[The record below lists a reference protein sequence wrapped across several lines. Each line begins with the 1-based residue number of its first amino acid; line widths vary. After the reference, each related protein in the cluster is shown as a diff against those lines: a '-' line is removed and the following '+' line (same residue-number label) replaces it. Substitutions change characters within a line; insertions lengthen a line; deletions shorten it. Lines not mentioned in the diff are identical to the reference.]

1 MTTSGHSTHPNPL
14 VHSSTMFSQLFA
26 IAAIAVSCV
35 VAQNNTANVTID
47 DVTKAFNDAKIV
59 PDGTFPFP
67 SRLS

>member
-1 MTTSGHSTHPNPL
+1 
-14 VHSSTMFSQLFA
+14 MFSQLFA